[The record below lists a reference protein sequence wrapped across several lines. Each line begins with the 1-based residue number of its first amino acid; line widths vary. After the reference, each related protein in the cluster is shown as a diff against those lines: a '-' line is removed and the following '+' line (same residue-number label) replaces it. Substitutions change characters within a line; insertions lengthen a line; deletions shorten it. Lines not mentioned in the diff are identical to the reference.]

1 MKMVKDNAG
10 KTSGDNSWYTFPA
23 ALIESIPFGIII
35 RNLQGQLLT
44 SNSAALSITGLD
56 SQQLADLS
64 FSDSYWNISHENG
77 VALTLSEKKS
87 LLSGTLTDP
96 QPAVFRILD
105 AEGRLI
111 RLIRI
116 RCYTTE
122 NATQSSSVLITVEN
136 LGASVAIEHLQSLIN
151 GSKVGLFL
159 LDTDFRLIT
168 TNDYAREVMSSIVA
182 DTNINTPA
190 SFIDMLPVYR
200 QEKAKKALA
209 EVVNGETLSYDA
221 LYHKLDGSD
230 IWFQVHYQPVINK
243 TNNTTAF
250 ICITAT
256 DITELKR
263 KEVALNQSEQRWKFA
278 LEGAGDGVWEYNFET
293 RESYYSL
300 TYKTML
306 GYSDEDFANDE
317 NEWKSRIHPEDLY
330 KIGNI
335 DQLYE
340 SGLIENHSV
349 EYRIKGKDGEY
360 KWVLDRGKVID
371 RNEDGKALKV
381 IGTHSNITQRK
392 KAEERVHRSEQLFSS
407 FMANTPTMTWII
419 DEKAVFRYLNEP
431 YMRAFALTGTD
442 IGKSIYDIFP
452 SAICDGFVENNW
464 KVWNSGK
471 SIETMEEGV
480 GPAGQKQYY
489 HIFKFPLKSDN
500 GMRLLGGV
508 ALDITQKVE
517 IEAQLTEERERS
529 RREIIQAILNAQEKE
544 RDEIAYELHE
554 NVNQMLTSSKLML
567 EVAAEKQ
574 DLSPEFIRRSL
585 GYISEAIAEIRK
597 ISHSLRPATLQ
608 DISLEAAVGEAV
620 QEINSSGRLAVE
632 YFYSFAGSRKHVKP
646 EIQLAVLRMVQ
657 EQLNNITKHAGA
669 SEARIT
675 LSIKESKLLLVIS
688 DNGIGFDVLLT
699 KKGLGLNNI
708 TNRVEYYNGT
718 IRINSAEGEGC
729 ILEIDIPL

>member
-1 MKMVKDNAG
+1 MEMVRDNAG
-10 KTSGDNSWYTFPA
+10 KASGDIRWYTFPA
-23 ALIESIPFGIII
+23 TLVESIPLGIII
-35 RNLQGQLLT
+35 RDPQGQLLT
-44 SNSAALSITGLD
+44 ANKAALAITGLAGELLTD
-56 SQQLADLS
+56 PALLNQH
-64 FSDSYWNISHENG
+64 WNITRENG
-77 VALTLSEKKS
+77 VLLSAGEKS
-87 LLSGTLTDP
+87 ALLSGTLTDP

-105 AEGRLI
+105 TEGQLAK
-111 RLIRI
+111 LIRI
-116 RCYTTE
+116 HYYTAE
-122 NATQSSSVLITVEN
+122 ATTPSSPVIITVEDIES
-136 LGASVAIEHLQSLIN
+136 SVAAEHLQSLIN

-159 LDTDFRLIT
+159 LDTDYRLIT
-168 TNDYAREVMSSIVA
+168 TNNYAREVMSSIVA
-182 DTNINTPA
+182 DTSIDTPA
-190 SFIDMLPVYR
+190 YFIDKLPVYR

-209 EVVNGETLSYDA
+209 QVVHGETLSYDA
-221 LYHKLDGSD
+221 LYHKLDGSE
-230 IWFQVHYQPVINK
+230 IWFQVHYQPVVNK
-243 TNNTTAF
+243 ADNTTTF

-256 DITELKR
+256 DITELKK

-293 RESYYSL
+293 KESYYSL

-452 SAICDGFVENNW
+452 PAVCDGFVENNW

-480 GPAGQKQYY
+480 GPAGQRQYY

-500 GMRLLGGV
+500 GVRLLGGV

-567 EVAAEKQ
+567 EVAVEKQ

-620 QEINSSGRLAVE
+620 QEINRSGKLAVE
-632 YFYSFAGSRKHVKP
+632 YFYSFAGSRKHIRP

-657 EQLNNITKHAGA
+657 EQLNNITKHSGA
-669 SEARIT
+669 SEARIA
-675 LSIKESKLLLVIS
+675 LSIKESKLVLVIS
-688 DNGIGFDVLLT
+688 DNGVGFDVLLT

-718 IRINSAEGEGC
+718 IRINSSDGEGC

>member
-1 MKMVKDNAG
+1 MEMVKDTAE
-10 KTSGDNSWYTFPA
+10 KASGDPRWYKFPA
-23 ALIESIPFGIII
+23 TLIESIPLGIII
-35 RNLQGQLLT
+35 RDSHGQLLAA
-44 SNSAALSITGLD
+44 NNAALAITGLALL
-56 SQQLADLS
+56 QLTDTGYL
-64 FSDSYWNISHENG
+64 DQHWNIGRENG
-77 VALTLSEKKS
+77 T
-87 LLSGTLTDP
+87 LLSAEEKNGLLCGTLAGL
-96 QPAVFRILD
+96 QSAVFRILD
-105 AEGRLI
+105 TKGRLTRLI
-111 RLIRI
+111 RTH
-116 RCYTTE
+116 CYTAE
-122 NATQSSSVLITVEN
+122 PGAPSSPTIITFEDIESTI
-136 LGASVAIEHLQSLIN
+136 AAEHLQSLID

-159 LDTDFRLIT
+159 LDTDYRLIT
-168 TNDYAREVMSSIVA
+168 ANSYAREVMNNIVA
-182 DTNINTPA
+182 DTNIDTPVY
-190 SFIDMLPVYR
+190 FIDKLPVYR
-200 QEKAKKALA
+200 REKAQKALA
-209 EVVNGETLSYDA
+209 QVLHGETLSYDA
-221 LYHKLDGSD
+221 LYHRLDGSD
-230 IWFQVHYQPVINK
+230 MWFQVHYQPVVNQAD
-243 TNNTTAF
+243 NTTTF
-250 ICITAT
+250 ICITVT
-256 DITELKR
+256 DITELKK
-263 KEVALNQSEQRWKFA
+263 KEAALNQSEQRWKFA

-293 RESYYSL
+293 KESYYSL

-360 KWVLDRGKVID
+360 KWVLDRGKVIE
-371 RNEDGKALKV
+371 RNEEGKALKV

-419 DEKAVFRYLNEP
+419 DEKAVFRFLNEP

-452 SAICDGFVENNW
+452 PAICDAFVENNW

-471 SIETMEEGV
+471 SIETMEEGI
-480 GPAGQKQYY
+480 GPAGEKQYY

-500 GMRLLGGV
+500 GVRLLGGV

-517 IEAQLTEERERS
+517 IEAQLAEERERS

-597 ISHSLRPATLQ
+597 ISHTLRPATLQ
-608 DISLEAAVGEAV
+608 DISLEAAVAEVV
-620 QEINSSGRLAVE
+620 QEINSSGKLAVE
-632 YFYSFAGSRKHVKP
+632 YFYSFAGSRKHIKP

-657 EQLNNITKHAGA
+657 EQLNNITKHSGA
-669 SEARIT
+669 SEARVS
-675 LSIKESKLLLVIS
+675 LSIKESKLILVIS
-688 DNGIGFDVLLT
+688 DNGVGFDVLLT

>member
-1 MKMVKDNAG
+1 MEMVKDIAE
-10 KTSGDNSWYTFPA
+10 KTSGDPRWYRFPA
-23 ALIESIPFGIII
+23 TLVESIPLGIII
-35 RNLQGQLLT
+35 RDPHGQLLT
-44 SNSAALSITGLD
+44 ANNAALAITGLAPLQLTD
-56 SQQLADLS
+56 TGSLDQHWNIGRENGTLLSAEEKNALLCGTLADL
-64 FSDSYWNISHENG
+64 
-77 VALTLSEKKS
+77 
-87 LLSGTLTDP
+87 

-105 AEGRLI
+105 TEGRLI
-111 RLIRI
+111 RLIRTHY
-116 RCYTTE
+116 YTAE
-122 NATQSSSVLITVEN
+122 SGVQSSPTIITFEDIESTI
-136 LGASVAIEHLQSLIN
+136 AAEHLQSLID

-159 LDTDFRLIT
+159 LDTDYRLIT
-168 TNDYAREVMSSIVA
+168 ANSYAREVMNNIVA
-182 DTNINTPA
+182 DTNIDTPA
-190 SFIDMLPVYR
+190 YFIDKLPVYR
-200 QEKAKKALA
+200 REKAQKALA
-209 EVVNGETLSYDA
+209 QVLQGETLSYDA
-221 LYHKLDGSD
+221 LYHRLDGSD
-230 IWFQVHYQPVINK
+230 MWFQVHYQPVVNK
-243 TNNTTAF
+243 ADNTTAF
-250 ICITAT
+250 ICITVT
-256 DITELKR
+256 DITELKK
-263 KEVALNQSEQRWKFA
+263 KEAALNQSEQRWKFA

-293 RESYYSL
+293 KESYYSL

-335 DQLYE
+335 DQLYG

-360 KWVLDRGKVID
+360 KWVLDRGKVIE
-371 RNEDGKALKV
+371 RNEEGKALKV

-419 DEKAVFRYLNEP
+419 DEKAVFRFLNEP

-452 SAICDGFVENNW
+452 PAICDAFVENNW

-471 SIETMEEGV
+471 SMETMEEGV
-480 GPAGQKQYY
+480 GPAGEKQYY

-500 GMRLLGGV
+500 GVRLLGGV

-597 ISHSLRPATLQ
+597 ISHTLRPATLQ
-608 DISLEAAVGEAV
+608 DISLEAAVAEVV
-620 QEINSSGRLAVE
+620 QEINSSGKLAVE
-632 YFYSFAGSRKHVKP
+632 YFYSFAGSRKHIKP

-657 EQLNNITKHAGA
+657 EQLNNITKHSGA
-669 SEARIT
+669 SEARVS
-675 LSIKESKLLLVIS
+675 LSIKESKLVLVIS
-688 DNGIGFDVLLT
+688 DNGVGFDVLLT